1 MTSTPRPRSGN
12 SHKPNAGFTLVE
24 FLVVIAIIG
33 VLVALLLPA
42 TRSSRGAARRAQC
55 SNNLKQIA
63 LALRHYADDHK
74 ALPPACTVDENG
86 KPLHSW
92 RTLILPYIEQ
102 KPLYDRIDLSK
113 PWDDPVN
120 LEAFKTRVP
129 VYQCPEMD
137 CSADHTKYLAL
148 VGSKACFQATR
159 PRPFSEITKSHS
171 ETAMLIEVDPGHAGH
186 WRAPHD
192 ADEAL
197 LLGLDQKSKLA
208 HASRI
213 HVAMVDGS
221 ITIIDASSSP
231 DERRK
236 LLSISNESSPP
247 KVENQSAS
255 LDHETPR

>member
-1 MTSTPRPRSGN
+1 MTSTSRHRSGN
-12 SHKPNAGFTLVE
+12 SHKLNVGFTLIE

-33 VLVALLLPA
+33 VLVALMLPA

-74 ALPPACTVDENG
+74 TLPPACTVDENG

-102 KPLYDRIDLSK
+102 KPLYDTIDLSK
-113 PWDDPVN
+113 PWDDPAN

-129 VYQCPEMD
+129 VFQCPERD
-137 CSADHTKYLAL
+137 CPADHTKYLAL
-148 VGSKACFQATR
+148 VGPKACFQSTR

-171 ETAMLIEVDPGHAGH
+171 ETAMLIEVDPGHAVH
-186 WRAPHD
+186 WMAPHD

-197 LLGLDQKSKLA
+197 LLSLDQKSKLA

-213 HVAMVDGS
+213 HVALADGS
-221 ITIIDASSSP
+221 ITMIEASSSP

-236 LLSISNESSPP
+236 LLSISSESGPS
-247 KVENQSAS
+247 KTESQSAS
-255 LDHETPR
+255 LIHEPPR